1 MNTILNEISGLRH
14 GVAWIPDHQNRNR
27 YRVVTVE
34 PDGSRTAYYFA
45 APIYNNV
52 TRKLVDMRFFTD
64 RATIYS
70 TGSNAKI
77 TIGETIRM
85 ENAEG
90 SCTLWLTNRATA
102 STGHEFLCGKD
113 RLYPTTNG
121 IVIKSAC
128 TDGAPCTLSIEISKP
143 FTEVRTNGKY
153 FALMSEKFRP
163 FVTISCIGTTDAAQN
178 IISPARLTHQKLTDR
193 KYILRIIP
201 CSPLGQTVMVEANLY
216 EPKLFQDTTVES
228 KNSKA
233 NNAFGGIGFIGTTR
247 EYGEQWLYARPD
259 FSKMPELSGK
269 KILRA
274 ILHLPRLSRT
284 TTELTATGVAA
295 RFFSFGSAWH
305 NKIAEASPV
314 STPQI
319 ANRYLDLDLTSVLS
333 DAHGRLFK
341 GEGFILKPKKR
352 DDGFSVIAT
361 GDNYFT
367 PQILEIH
374 YR

>member
-102 STGHEFLCGKD
+102 STGHEVLCGKD

-193 KYILRIIP
+193 KYILRIVP

-295 RFFSFGSAWH
+295 RFCSFGSAWH
-305 NKIAEASPV
+305 NKIAETSPV
-314 STPQI
+314 FTPQI
-319 ANRYLDLDLTSVLS
+319 SNRYLDLDLTSVLS

>member
-102 STGHEFLCGKD
+102 STGHEVLCGKD

-193 KYILRIIP
+193 KYILRIVP

-233 NNAFGGIGFIGTTR
+233 NNAFGGVGFIGTTR

-269 KILRA
+269 KILRT

-284 TTELTATGVAA
+284 ATELTATGVAA
-295 RFFSFGSAWH
+295 RFCSFGSAWH
-305 NKIAEASPV
+305 NKIAETSPV

-319 ANRYLDLDLTSVLS
+319 SNRYLDLDLTSVLS

>member
-102 STGHEFLCGKD
+102 STGHEVLCGKD

-193 KYILRIIP
+193 KYILRIVP

-295 RFFSFGSAWH
+295 RFCSFGSAWH
-305 NKIAEASPV
+305 NKIAETSPV
-314 STPQI
+314 FTPQI
-319 ANRYLDLDLTSVLS
+319 SNRYLDLDLTSVLS

-367 PQILEIH
+367 PQILDIH